1 MIIVLLLHNKAL
13 LIFCSDFQENME
25 VNPWEFIELKKSEAA
40 ESVSDERKRSTRAL
54 SDFEEE
60 TAEADPNYTS
70 DNNRSNMDDDMDDD
84 LNPEEDQKLA
94 SSISSQPAELESI
107 TENLTNV
114 YDSSVTTTSEH
125 DGIHGATDING
136 TQPLNGKRIYL
147 TQHQPSPVPLG
158 DGTVEYNLRFLS
170 AKDLQQ
176 RKLKLPKE
184 HSHRLQLVILCA
196 FTFFSN
202 SFEVT
207 DDQY

>member
-1 MIIVLLLHNKAL
+1 
-13 LIFCSDFQENME
+13 ME
-25 VNPWEFIELKKSEAA
+25 FNPWEFIELKKSEAV

-70 DNNRSNMDDDMDDD
+70 DTNNKSNMDDDEEDD
-84 LNPEEDQKLA
+84 LNPEEDQKFA
-94 SSISSQPAELESI
+94 SSISWQSSELESI

-114 YDSSVTTTSEH
+114 YDSSVTTKSEH
-125 DGIHGATDING
+125 DKDGIDGATEING

-147 TQHQPSPVPLG
+147 TQQPSLVPLG
-158 DGTVEYNLRFLS
+158 DGTVEYNLRLLS

-176 RKLKLPKE
+176 RKLKFPKE
-184 HSHRLQLVILCA
+184 HSHRLQLVIMCA
-196 FTFFSN
+196 
-202 SFEVT
+202 VM